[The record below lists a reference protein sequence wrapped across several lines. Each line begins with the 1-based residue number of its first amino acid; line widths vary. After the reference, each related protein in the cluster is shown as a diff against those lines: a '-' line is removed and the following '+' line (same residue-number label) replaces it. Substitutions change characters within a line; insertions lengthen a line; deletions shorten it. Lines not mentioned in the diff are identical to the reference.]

1 MNSILMEIGR
11 PLGLPISAKRKL
23 YFDPTPIIASAAA
36 TQNAIIG
43 GLTSLSG
50 SNSAVADSRS
60 ARDYDNARYNVEK
73 LWHLYDMEQQRKEN
87 QTSRDYATE
96 MLEKEMAFQHAQ
108 NSPAAQV
115 AALIAAGLNP
125 AAVFGQVGSGGQIG
139 SSPSASYSPL
149 SLPSGQYGTSMAGL
163 TFSRSQA
170 IQSYG
175 DMVAKFL
182 QAGVDQTHLWPDIQK
197 VMSETAKNVAETEK
211 TDVEI
216 KAVQLDTNIK
226 AMKAPKEIEKLSRD
240 ISLLISQGK
249 LVDANA
255 ALVKM
260 QEKIADVEWHVKQET
275 KDALVAQAKE
285 LVELTKEQQK
295 TEKAKQAEH
304 FAGAE
309 EKRQTAQTEKE
320 LREWKVLSAR
330 SVAKL
335 DDLHQ
340 RIENNPQ
347 LFFEQQQKYQEE
359 LRSDIN
365 KALANSAIS
374 EKQKKEAEVLL
385 SRLKSLENERNNIVW
400 FQWLDD
406 ALSWF
411 SGLVGIGLN
420 GSVSS
425 RID

>member
-1 MNSILMEIGR
+1 MNSIFMDFGR

-43 GLTSLSG
+43 GLTTLSG

-115 AALIAAGLNP
+115 AALNAAGLNP

-149 SLPSGQYGTSMAGL
+149 SLPSGQYGTSMSGL

-197 VMSETAKNVAETEK
+197 VMSETSKNVAESEK
-211 TDVEI
+211 ADTEI
-216 KAVQLDTNIK
+216 KAIQLDTNIK
-226 AMKAPKEIEKLSRD
+226 AMKAPKEIDKLSRE
-240 ISLLISQGK
+240 INLLISQGK
-249 LVDANA
+249 LADANE
-255 ALVKM
+255 ALVKL
-260 QEKIADVEWHVKQET
+260 QEKIADVDWRVKQET
-275 KDALVAQAKE
+275 KDALVAQTRE

-295 TEKAKQAEH
+295 TEKAKQTEHYASANLSNQQVKTESESRKFKVSQLKSAASLAEM
-304 FAGAE
+304 E
-309 EKRQTAQTEKE
+309 
-320 LREWKVLSAR
+320 
-330 SVAKL
+330 
-335 DDLHQ
+335 Q
-340 RIENNPQ
+340 RIKAGTFDLNIEKVRSELTKDIFENDAAYNEAMRRLDYVQ
-347 LFFEQQQKYQEE
+347 NLIKTRQN
-359 LRSDIN
+359 D
-365 KALANSAIS
+365 KALRFMDN
-374 EKQKKEAEVLL
+374 LL
-385 SRLKSLENERNNIVW
+385 QFVTSNLNAAVAGLLK
-400 FQWLDD
+400 
-406 ALSWF
+406 
-411 SGLVGIGLN
+411 
-420 GSVSS
+420 
-425 RID
+425 